1 MGESTGKSQDYA
13 ETWEG
18 GFIRHES
25 RGRKAYV
32 IRRMINGR
40 NYKVST
46 RATTLRAAMEQLK
59 RFETDPEHYN
69 PAGSSHEEPIHLDAP
84 LAAEF
89 LAYSRDVDKNSPTW
103 VKKQQ
108 GYLAWWAD
116 QFKDRDLRKVTLLD
130 DILPA
135 LEGAKARGHRIAVL
149 KRVYSW
155 LRKVKHVLSVA
166 EDPTFGRLTVPQAR
180 PEQWKRDKV
189 IPREHYLL
197 AHEHLAPHWRDGMD
211 VQAGTGWHV
220 SELVRFARMGSVE
233 PYRDEAKGIAG
244 VLVCPQ
250 TKSGEP
256 LRTAVS
262 AEVLEA
268 GNRLLERG
276 SFSFE
281 KYGLAI
287 KGACTAAG
295 IPPFTPGRF
304 RHSVATWALEKGA
317 DPASVAAFL
326 NHKSPTTTRRF
337 YATHAVPAKIPTLL

>member
-1 MGESTGKSQDYA
+1 MGESTGKS
-13 ETWEG
+13 
-18 GFIRHES
+18 
-25 RGRKAYV
+25 
-32 IRRMINGR
+32 
-40 NYKVST
+40 
-46 RATTLRAAMEQLK
+46 K
-59 RFETDPEHYN
+59 RFETDPEHNN
-69 PAGSSHEEPIHLDAP
+69 PAGSSHEAPIHLDAP

-89 LAYSRDVDKNSPTW
+89 LACSRDVDKNSSTW

-116 QFKDRDLRKVTLLD
+116 QLKGRDLRKLTLLD

-135 LEGAKARGHRIAVL
+135 LEEAKARGHRIAVL

-180 PEQWKRDKV
+180 PEQWKRTKV

-197 AHEHLAPHWRDGMD
+197 AHEYLAPHWRDGMD

-220 SELVRFARMGSVE
+220 SELVRFAKMGSVE
-233 PYRDEAKGIAG
+233 PYRGEAEGIAG

-268 GNRLLERG
+268 GKRLLERG

-281 KYGLAI
+281 KYTLAI
-287 KGACTAAG
+287 KGACKAAG

-304 RHSVATWALEKGA
+304 RHSVATWAIENGA

-337 YATHAVPAKIPTLL
+337 YATHAVPMKVPTLR